1 VKKVS
6 CLRARM
12 TIFLS
17 RARMTIFGRRE
28 FFIKTGAGK
37 FL

>member
-17 RARMTIFGRRE
+17 RARMTILWRRE
-28 FFIKTGAGK
+28 FLIKMGAEK
-37 FL
+37 F